1 MAIVKYA
8 IFNQLFKAMII
19 TIIFSIIF
27 ANMSLAEDEEAIISM
42 DDARTNYEFLRK
54 ETIGENLLL
63 YYKIFITL
71 ENSGNSSSDDIILEV
86 IDDGGYPFLENYTFR
101 PGENKTFI
109 MENWPFEGEG
119 THNITISYYPTN
131 ISKATTY
138 NTGEKILYLYENNQQ
153 SNNSTPGFEVF
164 LLFFVALCFVFAKRK
179 K

>member
-1 MAIVKYA
+1 VKNM
-8 IFNQLFKAMII
+8 IFNQLLKTLII
-19 TIIFSIIF
+19 TIIFSMIF
-27 ANMSLAEDEEAIISM
+27 ANISLAEGEEAIISI

-54 ETIGENLLL
+54 ETIGENLLV

-71 ENSGNSSSDDIILEV
+71 ENSGNSISDDITLEV

-119 THNITISYYPTN
+119 THKITISYDPTN
-131 ISKATTY
+131 TSKATTY
-138 NTGEKILYLYENNQQ
+138 NTGEKILYLNENSQQ

-164 LLFFVALCFVFAKRK
+164 MIFFVALCFVFAKRK